1 MKDLIV
7 VALLLVAFAFV
18 VTMHVAI
25 ALGLAKRKPRWRA
38 LVAFVVP
45 PFAPYWAWQEHM
57 RKRMGLWLGGVVA
70 YLVML
75 LLASRGS

>member
-7 VALLLVAFAFV
+7 VALLVVAFAFV

-25 ALGLAKRKPRWRA
+25 AFGLAKRRPRWRA

-57 RKRMGLWLGGVVA
+57 RKRMGFWIGGVVVYVA
-70 YLVML
+70 ALI
-75 LLASRGS
+75 LASRGS

>member
-1 MKDLIV
+1 VKDIVV
-7 VALLLVAFAFV
+7 VALLIVAFAFV

-25 ALGLAKRKPRWRA
+25 VLALAKRKPRWRA
-38 LVAFVVP
+38 LAAFVVP
-45 PFAPYWAWQEHM
+45 PLAPYFAWKEHM
-57 RKRMGLWLGGVVA
+57 RKRMAFWTVGLAV